1 MNPSKVSSM
10 AREVLV
16 VWLKLRK
23 EYEEYT
29 QGRGKEGKE
38 DVSAVMK
45 SVKSFFDAS
54 VLETLCEVCWGV
66 DQSSELFREELH
78 MNMSNTDI
86 DARVIEYFHL
96 SDKNEDEFD
105 DADEPTIGGSVQH
118 EEDVRD
124 GILQLVKE
132 VIADG
137 FPWEFEK
144 ELTRIAL
151 RFDLWRTRLGAD
163 PPAKAT
169 PMRIRLKHGANP
181 YRCKAKKYPPEV
193 HRFMDDFNSKP
204 VELGW
209 YMTIV
214 RGGGH
219 APHYQYVK
227 VVGAFDRQQT
237 TRQ

>member
-1 MNPSKVSSM
+1 MM
-10 AREVLV
+10 ANGTSVCVNWAVKLSVRLQTIAGNVHVAEPVECLIIPGDSGEFLLGNDML
-16 VWLKLRK
+16 LKL
-23 EYEEYT
+23 
-29 QGRGKEGKE
+29 GI
-38 DVSAVMK
+38 DVERQLDILAVPL
-45 SVKSFFDAS
+45 A
-54 VLETLCEVCWGV
+54 
-66 DQSSELFREELH
+66 
-78 MNMSNTDI
+78 
-86 DARVIEYFHL
+86 A
-96 SDKNEDEFD
+96 DKNEDEFD